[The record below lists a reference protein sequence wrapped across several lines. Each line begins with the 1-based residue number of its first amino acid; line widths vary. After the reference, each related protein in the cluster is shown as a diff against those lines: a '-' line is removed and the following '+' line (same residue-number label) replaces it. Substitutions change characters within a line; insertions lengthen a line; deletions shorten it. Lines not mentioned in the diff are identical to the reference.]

1 MTISYPLSLPA
12 SDCRAKISL
21 TAHNVSEM
29 TRSRFTME
37 QQVFAHSGQVWMATV
52 TLPPLYADDAK
63 AWIAWLVSLRG
74 SVGTFL
80 MGDPVSATPRGSAG
94 GTPLVNGAGQTGT
107 TLAIDG
113 ATASQTG
120 WLKAGDHIQLGSGT
134 TSRLHMVLQDVDT
147 DGSGNASID
156 IWPSL
161 RSSPADNAALTL
173 TSPMTK
179 WRLMSGQIGWEWL
192 PAHVEAGLTFS
203 AIEAMP

>member
-1 MTISYPLSLPA
+1 LTITYPISLPA
-12 SDCRAKISL
+12 TDYRARISL
-21 TAHNVSEM
+21 TAHNVSEI

-37 QQVFAHSGQVWMATV
+37 QQVFAHTGQIWMATV

-94 GTPLVNGAGQTGT
+94 GTPLINGADQVGA

-113 ATASQTG
+113 ATPSQTG
-120 WLKAGDHIQLGSGT
+120 WLKAGDHLQLGSGS
-134 TSRLHMVLQDVDT
+134 TSRLHMVLQDVAT
-147 DGSGNASID
+147 DAGGNATID

-161 RSSPADNAALTL
+161 RSSPADNDAVTL
-173 TSPMTK
+173 ISPMTK

-192 PAHVEAGLTFS
+192 PAHIESGMTFS
-203 AIEAMP
+203 AIEALP